1 VAIQIKLL
9 KKNVAIL
16 TFFVP
21 KVGDEKE
28 VAKLGMEDSPVL
40 GRQLV
45 CILNVNKYCIN
56 SFTNSCV
63 NFETKCNVFGIS
75 SIL

>member
-1 VAIQIKLL
+1 MTEEKRGHPDKITEKRGHLY
-9 KKNVAIL
+9 
-16 TFFVP
+16 FFVP

-45 CILNVNKYCIN
+45 C
-56 SFTNSCV
+56 SFC
-63 NFETKCNVFGIS
+63 
-75 SIL
+75 